1 LRFEIVWRRK
11 GIAMKKLLLASVLF
25 LSVLPALARAQ
36 VSVQIQLGLPAAPPL
51 VAVEPG
57 IQVVEN
63 WNEEVFFTG
72 GYYWV
77 RRDDRWY
84 RARGPR
90 AAFVYVEPRRVPT
103 GLVRMPPGQYVRYQK
118 HQEKAE
124 RKAWKQQEK
133 ADKKAWKEQEKADK
147 KGGKHQGHGHE

>member
-1 LRFEIVWRRK
+1 MR
-11 GIAMKKLLLASVLF
+11 KLLLASVLS
-25 LSVLPALARAQ
+25 LAVLPSPGRSQ
-36 VSVQIQLGLPAAPPL
+36 VGVQIQIGLPAQPPL
-51 VAVEPG
+51 VVVQPG

-63 WNEEVFFTG
+63 WDEEVFFTG

-77 RRDDRWY
+77 HRGDHWY

-90 AAFVYVEPRRVPT
+90 ATFVYVEPRHVPH

-124 RKAWKQQEK
+124 KKAWKQQEK
-133 ADKKAWKEQEKADK
+133 AEKKAWKEQEKAEK
-147 KGGKHQGHGHE
+147 KGGKHKGHD